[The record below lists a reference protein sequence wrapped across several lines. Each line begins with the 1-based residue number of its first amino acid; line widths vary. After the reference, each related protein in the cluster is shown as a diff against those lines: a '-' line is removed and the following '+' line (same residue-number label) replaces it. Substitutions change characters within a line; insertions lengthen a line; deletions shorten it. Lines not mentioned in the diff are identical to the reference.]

1 MKYFDGIDFRISGES
16 PEYTTLSRNRVFEG
30 YYGIQ
35 YNHSGRLLFSVD
47 GCPEEIAEGPC
58 AFVSEPGRS
67 YTYGVPVAGE
77 SRHHCFVCFSG
88 PRTEAFVEGGLLVPG
103 EENPLVRIA
112 KAERFYTTL
121 LELLALLQHPNGARQ
136 ARAVLLLEDLL
147 LQMREQ
153 PVVHARINVFCE
165 QYIQNLRREIIANPQ
180 ENWDFCREA
189 NNMSIS
195 YSHFRRI
202 FRELTGCA
210 PTQFLIECRLN
221 RAMKLLTDTVLPLC
235 EIAHLSGFDD
245 EFYFS
250 RIFKQHRNLT
260 PSGYRKEFKP

>member
-1 MKYFDGIDFRISGES
+1 MRYFGGIVFKTAGEN
-16 PEYTTLSRNRVFEG
+16 PDYTTLSRNRTFDG

-35 YNHSGRLLFSVD
+35 YNHSGRLLFAVD
-47 GCPEEIAEGPC
+47 GEPDEIVEGPY
-58 AFVSEPGRS
+58 AFISEPGRLF
-67 YTYGVPVAGE
+67 TYGSPE
-77 SRHHCFVCFSG
+77 QETRHHCFVCFSG
-88 PRTEAFVEGGLLVPG
+88 PRVRDFIEGGLLVPG
-103 EENPLVRIA
+103 EKKPLVKIT

-121 LELLALLQHPNGARQ
+121 LELQALLQNPSGSRQ

-147 LQMREQ
+147 LQMQEQ
-153 PVVHARINVFCE
+153 AVVHSRINVFCE
-165 QYIQNLRREIIANPQ
+165 QYIKNLRREIIASPQ

-235 EIAHLSGFDD
+235 EIAHQSGFDD

-250 RIFKQHRNLT
+250 RIFKQHRNFT